1 MMKNLISD
9 SRGNALAFVMLVIL
23 LVFFL
28 VSIVFSITQT
38 NIRQAS
44 EQERG
49 LQAYYAARSGVEL
62 AFAALWITDTGE
74 ESTGKTLL
82 KALKGGEAPSPETV
96 DFGDAGTAEVTI
108 SYERSGKEEKVTI
121 VSVGTYLNTSRN
133 VTLDVYFEVDD
144 DTGES
149 ILKDMI
155 WSK

>member
-1 MMKNLISD
+1 M
-9 SRGNALAFVMLVIL
+9 AFVMLVLI

-38 NIRQAS
+38 NIRQAGD
-44 EQERG
+44 QERG

-62 AFAALWITDTGE
+62 AFEALWITDTGE
-74 ESTGKTLL
+74 SAGKTLL
-82 KALKGGEAPSPETV
+82 KALKDGEKPSPETV
-96 DFGDAGTAEVTI
+96 DFGNAGTVKVAI
-108 SYERSGKEEKVTI
+108 SYELSGKEEKVTI
-121 VSVGTYLNTSRN
+121 VSVGSYLNTSRN

-144 DTGES
+144 DTAES